1 MLSHFAPMLL
11 LSFAGLLCHLLLL
24 LRFSLVIRHNLRFKI
39 ELWKDL
45 FKTDDLKGSSIDLGD
60 FK

>member
-1 MLSHFAPMLL
+1 MLAHFAPMSL
-11 LSFAGLLCHLLLL
+11 AGLLCHLFLL

-45 FKTDDLKGSSIDLGD
+45 FKTEDLKGSGQALT
-60 FK
+60 